1 MYVGRYITVVRNAS
15 LAVEPVPVPVIEI
28 DAEADDEVEPE
39 ESEELMMDRLLEEF
53 EEPET
58 LLGAE
63 VGDRNLD
70 ESEIESDD
78 EF

>member
-1 MYVGRYITVVRNAS
+1 MA
-15 LAVEPVPVPVIEI
+15 VIEI

-39 ESEELMMDRLLEEF
+39 ESEELMMDRLLEQF

-58 LLGAE
+58 LLGAAE